1 MANIDPKTLD
11 LKEKLVSMNRV
22 AKTVKGGRT
31 MRMAAL
37 VVVGDGNG
45 HVGVGLGKAVE
56 FQEAIRKATEDAK
69 KNIVCISTCGTTIP
83 HEAIGKFGK
92 SSVLLMPAPEGTGV
106 IAGGSVRAV
115 IEMAGIRD
123 IRTKCHGSN
132 NPANSVKAALEG
144 LKSLKNGRILPVCA
158 ARPAKKLWVKEAAA
172 MLKITLQKSLIG
184 RKQDQI
190 ATAKALGLTKIRS
203 SVIKQDNAAM
213 RGMIFKI
220 KHLVSVEEVD

>member
-123 IRTKCHGSN
+123 IRTKSHGSN

-144 LKSLKNGRILPVCA
+144 LKSLKNA
-158 ARPAKKLWVKEAAA
+158 EDFARLRGKTSEEIMGSGGGGYVEDYFTEKPYRPYAGSDSHCQGPWFD
-172 MLKITLQKSLIG
+172 
-184 RKQDQI
+184 QDPFQRYQ
-190 ATAKALGLTKIRS
+190 TG
-203 SVIKQDNAAM
+203 
-213 RGMIFKI
+213 
-220 KHLVSVEEVD
+220 